1 MNKRMIAYILGI
13 LLLCEAGLMLLPT
26 VVSLIY
32 GEAVVT
38 SFLSTIVLLVAT
50 GLVLVAM
57 KPKNKT
63 IYARHGLIIVALGW
77 ILMSLFGALP
87 FYFSGEIPSY
97 LDALFEAVS
106 GFTTTG
112 SSILTD
118 VEALSK
124 SMLFWRSFTHWIGGM
139 GVLVFMMAVLP
150 LAGGGG
156 DLHLMRA
163 ESPGPNV
170 SKLVPKSSKTA
181 RILYGIYLTL
191 TIFEIVLLLLGGMSL
206 FESVTIAFGTAGT
219 GGFGVL
225 NSSIASYSTF
235 CQGVITVFMT
245 LFGINFNIYFLL
257 LCKKFKD
264 ALKSEELWTYLAI
277 MLSAI
282 VVIAINIKDLFTSFG
297 EALHHS
303 AFQVSSVMTTTG
315 FATTDFNQWPELSRI
330 IMLAV
335 MCVGACAGSTGGG
348 LKVSRVIILLKSARR
363 EFRRISH
370 PRSVKIITFDGNRVS
385 DDTIR
390 STFAYFFIYA
400 MIFAS
405 SVLVV
410 SIDNFDF
417 TTTVTS
423 VIATLNNIGP
433 GLNMVGATGNYSEFS
448 LLSKLVLI
456 ADMLL
461 GRLEI
466 FPLLFLFAPSKQ
478 KVKIFSRIK
487 NKFK

>member
-1 MNKRMIAYILGI
+1 MIAYILGI
-13 LLLCEAGLMLLPT
+13 LLLCEAGLLLLPT
-26 VVSLIY
+26 IVSLIY
-32 GEAVVT
+32 GESVVT
-38 SFLSTIVLLVAT
+38 SFLATIALLVAT
-50 GLVLVAM
+50 GLILVAM

-63 IYARHGLIIVALGW
+63 IYARHGLVIVALGW

-87 FYFSGEIPSY
+87 FYFSGEIPNY
-97 LDALFEAVS
+97 LNALFESVS

-139 GVLVFMMAVLP
+139 GVLVFIMAVLP

-156 DLHLMRA
+156 DLHLMKA

-170 SKLVPKSSKTA
+170 SKLVPKSTKTA
-181 RILYGIYLTL
+181 QILYSIYLVL
-191 TIFEIVLLLLGGMSL
+191 TIIEILILLFGGMSL
-206 FESVTIAFGTAGT
+206 FESVTLTFGTAGT

-225 NSSIASYSTF
+225 NSSIASYSPF

-245 LFGINFNIYFLL
+245 LFGINFNFYFLL

-264 ALKSEELWTYLAI
+264 AFKSEEVWTYLAI

-282 VVIAINIKDLFTSFG
+282 VVIAINVKDMFASFG

-315 FATTDFNQWPELSRI
+315 YATTDFNQWPELSRM
-330 IMLAV
+330 IMLGV

-348 LKVSRVIILLKSARR
+348 LKVSRLIILLKSARR

-390 STFAYFFIYA
+390 NTFAYFFIYV
-400 MIFAS
+400 MIFAA

-410 SIDNFDF
+410 ALDNFDF

-433 GLNMVGATGNYSEFS
+433 GLNMVGATGNFSEFGF
-448 LLSKLVLI
+448 LSKLVLI

-478 KVKIFSRIK
+478 KVKIFSKIRS
-487 NKFK
+487 KF

>member
-13 LLLCEAGLMLLPT
+13 LLLCEAGLLLLPT
-26 VVSLIY
+26 IVSLIY
-32 GEAVVT
+32 GESVVT
-38 SFLSTIVLLVAT
+38 SFLATIALLVAT
-50 GLVLVAM
+50 GLILVAM

-63 IYARHGLIIVALGW
+63 IYARHGLVIVALGW

-87 FYFSGEIPSY
+87 FYFSGEIPNY
-97 LDALFEAVS
+97 LNALFESVS

-139 GVLVFMMAVLP
+139 GVLVFIMAVLP

-156 DLHLMRA
+156 DLHLMKA

-170 SKLVPKSSKTA
+170 SKLVPKSTKTA
-181 RILYGIYLTL
+181 QILYSIYLVL
-191 TIFEIVLLLLGGMSL
+191 TIIEILILLFGGMSL
-206 FESVTIAFGTAGT
+206 FESVTLTFGTAGT

-225 NSSIASYSTF
+225 NSSIASYSPF

-245 LFGINFNIYFLL
+245 LFGINFNFYFLL

-264 ALKSEELWTYLAI
+264 AFKSEEVWTYLAI

-282 VVIAINIKDLFTSFG
+282 VVIAINVKDMFASFG

-315 FATTDFNQWPELSRI
+315 YATTDFNQWPELSRM

-390 STFAYFFIYA
+390 NTFAYFFIYV
-400 MIFAS
+400 MIFAA

-410 SIDNFDF
+410 ALDNFDF

-433 GLNMVGATGNYSEFS
+433 GLNMVGATGNFSEFGF
-448 LLSKLVLI
+448 LSKLVLI

-478 KVKIFSRIK
+478 KVKIFSKIRS
-487 NKFK
+487 KF

>member
-13 LLLCEAGLMLLPT
+13 LLLCEAGLLILPAI
-26 VVSLIY
+26 VALIY
-32 GEAVVT
+32 KEAVLF
-38 SFLSTIVLLVAT
+38 SFLLTIGALALCGMLLVA
-50 GLVLVAM
+50 L
-57 KPKNKT
+57 KPKDKT

-87 FYFSGEIPSY
+87 FRLSGEIPSY

-112 SSILTD
+112 SSILTN

-139 GVLVFMMAVLP
+139 GVLVFVMAVLP

-156 DLHLMRA
+156 DLHLMKA

-181 RILYGIYLTL
+181 RILYGIYLAL
-191 TIFEIVLLLLGGMSL
+191 TVAEILLLLAGGMSL
-206 FESVTIAFGTAGT
+206 FESLTLTFGTAGT

-225 NSSIASYSTF
+225 NTSIASYSPF
-235 CQGVITVFMT
+235 CRSVINIFMA
-245 LFGINFNIYFLL
+245 LFGVNFNFYFLL

-264 ALKSEELWTYLAI
+264 ALRSEEVWTYFAI

-282 VVIAINIKDLFTSFG
+282 TVVAINTSNMFDSFG

-315 FATTDFNQWPELSRI
+315 YVTTDFNQWPELSKI

-348 LKVSRVIILLKSARR
+348 LKVSRLIILLKASRR
-363 EFRRISH
+363 EFRKISH

-385 DDTIR
+385 DETIR
-390 STFAYFFIYA
+390 NTFAYFFIYA
-400 MIFAS
+400 MIFGA

-410 SIDNFDF
+410 SLDNFDF
-417 TTTVTS
+417 ATTTTS
-423 VIATLNNIGP
+423 VVATLNNIGP
-433 GLNMVGATGNYSEFS
+433 GLNMVGATGNFSEFS
-448 LLSKLVLI
+448 ILSKLVLI
-456 ADMLL
+456 SDMLL

-478 KVKIFSRIK
+478 KVKIFSKIK
-487 NKFK
+487 NRL

>member
-26 VVSLIY
+26 IVSLIY
-32 GEAVVT
+32 GEAVLT
-38 SFLSTIVLLVAT
+38 SFLATIVLLVLT
-50 GLVLVAM
+50 GLILVAM
-57 KPKNKT
+57 KPKEKT
-63 IYARHGLIIVALGW
+63 IYARHGLIIVSLGW

-87 FYFSGEIPSY
+87 FYFSGEIPNY
-97 LDALFEAVS
+97 LDAVFEAVS

-139 GVLVFMMAVLP
+139 GVLVFIMAVLP

-181 RILYGIYLTL
+181 RILYGIYLAL
-191 TIFEIVLLLLGGMSL
+191 TVIEILILLFGGMPL
-206 FESVTIAFGTAGT
+206 FASVTITFGTAGT

-225 NSSIASYSTF
+225 NSSIAGYSTF
-235 CQGVITVFMT
+235 CQGVITVFMA
-245 LFGINFNIYFLL
+245 LFGINFNFYFLL

-264 ALKSEELWTYLAI
+264 AFKSEEVWTYLAI

-282 VVIAINIKDLFTSFG
+282 VVIAINIKDMFSSFG

-370 PRSVKIITFDGNRVS
+370 PRSVKIITFEGNKVS
-385 DDTIR
+385 DETIR

-400 MIFAS
+400 MIFAA

-410 SIDNFDF
+410 SLDNFDF
-417 TTTVTS
+417 TTTTTS

-433 GLNMVGATGNYSEFS
+433 GLGMVGATGNFSEFS
-448 LLSKLVLI
+448 FLSKLVLI

-478 KVKIFSRIK
+478 KVKIFSKIRSK
-487 NKFK
+487 L

>member
-13 LLLCEAGLMLLPT
+13 LLLCEAGLLLLPT
-26 VVSLIY
+26 IVSLIY
-32 GEAVVT
+32 GESVVT
-38 SFLSTIVLLVAT
+38 SFLATIALLVAT
-50 GLVLVAM
+50 GLILVAM

-63 IYARHGLIIVALGW
+63 IYARHGLVIVALGW

-87 FYFSGEIPSY
+87 FYFSGEIPNY
-97 LDALFEAVS
+97 LNALFESVS

-139 GVLVFMMAVLP
+139 GVLVFIMAVLP

-156 DLHLMRA
+156 DLHLMKA

-170 SKLVPKSSKTA
+170 SKLVPKSTKTA
-181 RILYGIYLTL
+181 QILYSIYLVL
-191 TIFEIVLLLLGGMSL
+191 TIIEILILLFGGMSL
-206 FESVTIAFGTAGT
+206 FESVTITFGTAGT

-225 NSSIASYSTF
+225 NSSIASYSPF

-245 LFGINFNIYFLL
+245 LFGINFNFYFLL

-264 ALKSEELWTYLAI
+264 AFKSEELWTYLAI

-282 VVIAINIKDLFTSFG
+282 VVIAINVKDMFASFG

-315 FATTDFNQWPELSRI
+315 YATTDFNQWPELSRM

-348 LKVSRVIILLKSARR
+348 LKVSRVILLLKSARR

-390 STFAYFFIYA
+390 NTFAYFFIYV
-400 MIFAS
+400 MIFAA

-410 SIDNFDF
+410 ALDNFDF

-433 GLNMVGATGNYSEFS
+433 GLNMVGATGNFSEFGF
-448 LLSKLVLI
+448 LSKLVLI

-478 KVKIFSRIK
+478 KVKIFSKIRS
-487 NKFK
+487 KF

>member
-13 LLLCEAGLMLLPT
+13 LLLCEAGLMLFPT
-26 VVSLIY
+26 VVALLY
-32 GEAVVT
+32 GESVVT
-38 SFLSTIVLLVAT
+38 SFLATIVLLIAT

-63 IYARHGLIIVALGW
+63 IYARHGLVIVALGW

-87 FYFSGEIPSY
+87 FYLSGEIPSY
-97 LDALFEAVS
+97 LNALFESVS

-139 GVLVFMMAVLP
+139 GVLVFIMAVLP

-156 DLHLMRA
+156 DLHLMKA

-181 RILYGIYLTL
+181 QILYGIYLAL
-191 TIFEIVLLLLGGMSL
+191 TVLEIFILLFGGMSL
-206 FESVTIAFGTAGT
+206 FESVTLTFGTAGT

-225 NSSIASYSTF
+225 NSSIASYSPF
-235 CQGVITVFMT
+235 CQGVITVFMA
-245 LFGINFNIYFLL
+245 LFGINFNFYFLL

-264 ALKSEELWTYLAI
+264 ALKSEEVWTYLAI

-282 VVIAINIKDLFTSFG
+282 VVIAINVKDMFASFG

-315 FATTDFNQWPELSRI
+315 YATTDFNQWPELSRM

-370 PRSVKIITFDGNRVS
+370 PRSVKIITFDGNRVN

-390 STFAYFFIYA
+390 NTFAYFFIYV
-400 MIFAS
+400 MIFAA

-410 SIDNFDF
+410 ALDNFDF

-433 GLNMVGATGNYSEFS
+433 GLNMVGATGNFSEFS
-448 LLSKLVLI
+448 FLSKLVLI

-478 KVKIFSRIK
+478 KVKIFSKIRSI
-487 NKFK
+487 F

>member
-13 LLLCEAGLMLLPT
+13 LLLCEAGLLLLPT
-26 VVSLIY
+26 IVSLIY
-32 GEAVVT
+32 GESVVT
-38 SFLSTIVLLVAT
+38 SFLATIALLVAT
-50 GLVLVAM
+50 GLILVAM

-63 IYARHGLIIVALGW
+63 IYARHGLVIVALGW

-87 FYFSGEIPSY
+87 FYFSGEIPNY
-97 LDALFEAVS
+97 LNALFESVS

-139 GVLVFMMAVLP
+139 GVLVFIMAVLP

-156 DLHLMRA
+156 DLHLMKA

-170 SKLVPKSSKTA
+170 SKLVPKSTKTA
-181 RILYGIYLTL
+181 QILYSIYLVL
-191 TIFEIVLLLLGGMSL
+191 TIIEILILLFGGMSL
-206 FESVTIAFGTAGT
+206 FESVTLTFGTAGT

-225 NSSIASYSTF
+225 NSSIASYSPF

-245 LFGINFNIYFLL
+245 LFGINFNFYFLL

-264 ALKSEELWTYLAI
+264 AFKSEEVWTYLAI

-282 VVIAINIKDLFTSFG
+282 VVIAINVKDMFASFG

-315 FATTDFNQWPELSRI
+315 YATTDFNQWPELSRM

-348 LKVSRVIILLKSARR
+348 LKVSRVILLLKSARR

-390 STFAYFFIYA
+390 NTFAYFFIYV
-400 MIFAS
+400 MIFAA

-410 SIDNFDF
+410 ALDNFDF

-433 GLNMVGATGNYSEFS
+433 GLNMVGATGNFSEFGF
-448 LLSKLVLI
+448 LSKLVLI

-478 KVKIFSRIK
+478 KVKIFSKIRS
-487 NKFK
+487 KF

>member
-32 GEAVVT
+32 GESAVT
-38 SFLSTIVLLVAT
+38 SFLISIALLVAT

-63 IYARHGLIIVALGW
+63 IYARHGLVIVALGW

-97 LDALFEAVS
+97 LNALFEAVS

-139 GVLVFMMAVLP
+139 GVLVFIMAVLP

-181 RILYGIYLTL
+181 QILYSIYLVMTLLQIIILLAGGMPLFDSITL
-191 TIFEIVLLLLGGMSL
+191 T
-206 FESVTIAFGTAGT
+206 FGTAGT
-219 GGFGVL
+219 GGFSIL
-225 NSSIASYSTF
+225 NSGIASYSPF
-235 CQGVITVFMT
+235 CQGVITVFMA

-264 ALKSEELWTYLAI
+264 AFKSEELWTYLAI
-277 MLSAI
+277 MFSAI
-282 VVIAINIKDLFTSFG
+282 VVIAINVRDMFASFG

-315 FATTDFNQWPELSRI
+315 YATTDFNQWPELSRM
-330 IMLAV
+330 IMLGV

-370 PRSVKIITFDGNRVS
+370 PRSVKIITFDGNRLS

-390 STFAYFFIYA
+390 NTFAYFFIYV
-400 MIFAS
+400 MIFAVS
-405 SVLVV
+405 TLVV
-410 SIDNFDF
+410 ALDNFDF
-417 TTTVTS
+417 TTTTTA

-433 GLNMVGATGNYSEFS
+433 GLNMVGATGNFSEFS
-448 LLSKLVLI
+448 FLSKLVLI

-478 KVKIFSRIK
+478 KVKLFSKIRS
-487 NKFK
+487 KF

>member
-13 LLLCEAGLMLLPT
+13 LLLCEAGLLLLPT
-26 VVSLIY
+26 IVSLIY
-32 GEAVVT
+32 GESVVT
-38 SFLSTIVLLVAT
+38 SFLATIALLVAT
-50 GLVLVAM
+50 GLILVAM

-63 IYARHGLIIVALGW
+63 IYARHGLVIVALGW

-87 FYFSGEIPSY
+87 FYFSGEIPNY
-97 LDALFEAVS
+97 LNALFESVS

-139 GVLVFMMAVLP
+139 GVLVFIMAVLP

-156 DLHLMRA
+156 DLHLMKA

-181 RILYGIYLTL
+181 QILYGIYLAL
-191 TIFEIVLLLLGGMSL
+191 TVLEILILLFSGMSL
-206 FESVTIAFGTAGT
+206 FESVTLTFGTAGT

-225 NSSIASYSTF
+225 NSSIASYSPF

-245 LFGINFNIYFLL
+245 LFGINFNFYFLL

-264 ALKSEELWTYLAI
+264 AFKSEEVWTYLAI

-282 VVIAINIKDLFTSFG
+282 VVIAINVKDMFASFG

-315 FATTDFNQWPELSRI
+315 YATTDFNQWPELSRM

-348 LKVSRVIILLKSARR
+348 LKVSRVILLLKSARR

-390 STFAYFFIYA
+390 NTFAYFFIYV
-400 MIFAS
+400 MIFAA

-410 SIDNFDF
+410 ALDNFDF

-433 GLNMVGATGNYSEFS
+433 GLNMVGATGNFSEFGF
-448 LLSKLVLI
+448 LSKLVLI

-478 KVKIFSRIK
+478 KVKIFSKIRS
-487 NKFK
+487 KF

>member
-13 LLLCEAGLMLLPT
+13 LLLCEAGLMLFPT
-26 VVSLIY
+26 VVALLY
-32 GEAVVT
+32 GESVVT
-38 SFLSTIVLLVAT
+38 SFLATIVLLIAT

-63 IYARHGLIIVALGW
+63 IYARHGLVIVALGW

-87 FYFSGEIPSY
+87 FYLSGEIPSY
-97 LDALFEAVS
+97 LNALFESVS

-139 GVLVFMMAVLP
+139 GVLVFIMAVLP

-156 DLHLMRA
+156 DLHLMKA

-181 RILYGIYLTL
+181 QILYGIYLAL
-191 TIFEIVLLLLGGMSL
+191 TVLEIFILLFGGMSL
-206 FESVTIAFGTAGT
+206 FESVTLTFGTAGT

-225 NSSIASYSTF
+225 NSSIASYSPF
-235 CQGVITVFMT
+235 CQGVITVFMA
-245 LFGINFNIYFLL
+245 LFGINFNFYFLL

-264 ALKSEELWTYLAI
+264 ALKSEEVWTYLAI

-282 VVIAINIKDLFTSFG
+282 VVIAINVKDMFASFG

-315 FATTDFNQWPELSRI
+315 YATTDFNQWPELSRM

-370 PRSVKIITFDGNRVS
+370 PRSVKIITFDGNRVN

-390 STFAYFFIYA
+390 NTFAYFFIYV
-400 MIFAS
+400 MIFAA

-410 SIDNFDF
+410 ALDNFDF

-433 GLNMVGATGNYSEFS
+433 GLNMVGATGNFSEFS
-448 LLSKLVLI
+448 FLSKLVLI

-478 KVKIFSRIK
+478 KVKIFSKIRS
-487 NKFK
+487 KF